1 MLSTSSS
8 ANAAFSW
15 KALLWALLYVCYFS
29 SVLQVAIIITG
40 YSGSVGLRDSLL
52 FSSLWL
58 IPLLLFPRQIR
69 TSAAIIGVILWL
81 PSLAALGY
89 YVIYGQEFSQSV
101 LYVMFESN
109 TSEASEFLSQ
119 YFSLKL
125 VLVALGYTAVA
136 IVLWT
141 RLRPVTV
148 PTPWR
153 WLVCF
158 AILYGLIIN
167 PVAHKVLVQKKS
179 VKRALISLSGRL
191 EPAAPWQFVAGYVE
205 YRHQLASLTKLL
217 NSNNALPPLAN
228 LQDSS
233 GNAPRTLVLVIGE
246 STQRNHMSLY
256 GYPRETTP
264 ELDKMHKTD
273 KNLTVFNHVVTSR
286 PYTIEILQQA
296 LTFADEKNPDL
307 YLTKP
312 SLMNLM
318 KQAGYKTFWI
328 TNQQTMTERN
338 TMLTVFSQQTD
349 KQFYMN
355 QQRTQSA
362 REYDTNVLEPFK
374 EVLADPAP
382 KKFIIVHLLGTHI
395 KYEYRYP
402 EQWSVFDGKTEGAPA
417 GLSPEQ
423 LASYNDYDNAN
434 RFNDHVLASLINDYK
449 ATDPNGFL
457 LYFSDHGEE
466 VYDTPPHNMQGR
478 NEEAPTRHMYTIPFI
493 LWTSPSWQEAH
504 PRDLTADVDRK
515 YSSSQLI
522 HTWSDLAGLRYD
534 GFDPT
539 RSITSPQFVQAT
551 RWIGNPYKKNALHD
565 YDALPLDTV
574 Q

>member
-264 ELDKMHKTD
+264 ELDKMHKID

-395 KYEYRYP
+395 KYAYRYP
-402 EQWSVFDGKTEGAPA
+402 EQWNTFDGKTEGAPA

-493 LWTSPSWQEAH
+493 VWTSPSWQEAH

-565 YDALPLDTV
+565 YDALPLDVTH
-574 Q
+574 